1 MACRGSGGG
10 ARRRGCRGALSRDS
24 ARSLCGGGG
33 SVNVIETT
41 RLGRRYRRRWAL
53 RECTVNV
60 PAGTVAALVGP
71 NGAGKTTLLHMVA
84 GLLAPSAGKI
94 GVLDGPPAIER
105 PEQLARIGFVA
116 QDKPLYRTLRVVEM
130 LRFGA
135 AMNPSWDQAYVQRR
149 LQDLEIPL
157 RQRISQ
163 LSGGQQAQVALA
175 MALGKRPE
183 LLVLDEPVANLDPLA
198 RREFLGVLMAEVAD
212 TGLSVVLSSH
222 LIADLERV
230 CDYLILLDRG
240 AVRLA
245 GSTEELLAHHRMFV
259 GARERA
265 ESLAPV
271 HTIVSASYTERQAT
285 LLVGLGGRSLQDS
298 AWTVRPVTLEELVLG
313 YMQGQTAPPS

>member
-1 MACRGSGGG
+1 
-10 ARRRGCRGALSRDS
+10 
-24 ARSLCGGGG
+24 
-33 SVNVIETT
+33 VNAVETVG
-41 RLGRRYRRRWAL
+41 LGRRYRHRWAL
-53 RECTVNV
+53 HECTVDV
-60 PAGTVAALVGP
+60 PAGTVAGLVGP
-71 NGAGKTTLLHMVA
+71 NGAGKTTLLHMVV

-94 GVLDGPPAIER
+94 RVLDGPPALEC

-116 QDKPLYRTLRVVEM
+116 QDKPLYGGLRVVEM

-135 AMNPSWDQAYVQRR
+135 AMNPSWDQGYVRRR

-157 RQRISQ
+157 RQRISR

-198 RREFLGVLMAEVAD
+198 RREFLQVLMAEVAD
-212 TGLSVVLSSH
+212 TGVSVILSSH

-245 GSTEELLAHHRMFV
+245 GAPDELLTSHRMFV

-265 ESLAPV
+265 ESLAHV
-271 HTIVSASYTERQAT
+271 HLIISASYTDRQAT
-285 LLVGLGGRSLQDS
+285 LLVRLGGRSLQDA
-298 AWTVRPVTLEELVLG
+298 AWKVRPVTLEELVLG
-313 YMQGQTAPPS
+313 YMQGRTAPPPTRVRVAEEVPA

>member
-1 MACRGSGGG
+1 VN
-10 ARRRGCRGALSRDS
+10 AL
-24 ARSLCGGGG
+24 
-33 SVNVIETT
+33 ETIG
-41 RLGRRYRRRWAL
+41 LGRRYGRRWAL
-53 RECTVNV
+53 RDCTVEV
-60 PAGTVAALVGP
+60 PAGSVVGLVGP
-71 NGAGKTTLLHMVA
+71 NGAGKTTLLHMAV
-84 GLLAPSAGKI
+84 GLLAASAGEI
-94 GVLDGPPAIER
+94 RVLDGPPALER

-116 QDKPLYRTLRVVEM
+116 QDKPLYRGLTVSDM

-135 AMNPSWDQAYVQRR
+135 AMNPRWDQAYVRRR

-157 RQRISQ
+157 RRRISQ
-163 LSGGQQAQVALA
+163 LSGGQQAQIALA

-198 RREFLGVLMAEVAD
+198 RREFLQVLMGEVAE

-245 GSTEELLAHHRMFV
+245 GNTEELLASHRIFV

-265 ESLAPV
+265 ASLAHV
-271 HTIVSASYTERQAT
+271 HLIVSASYTDRQAT
-285 LLVGLGGRSLQDS
+285 LLARMSGRSLQDS
-298 AWTVRPVTLEELVLG
+298 GWKVRPVSLEELVLG
-313 YMQGQTAPPS
+313 YLEGSSAPAPASVRVVEEVPA